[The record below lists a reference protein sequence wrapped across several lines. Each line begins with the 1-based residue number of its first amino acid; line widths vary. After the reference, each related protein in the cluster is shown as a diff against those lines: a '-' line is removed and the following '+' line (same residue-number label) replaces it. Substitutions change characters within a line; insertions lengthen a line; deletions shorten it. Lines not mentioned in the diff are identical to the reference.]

1 MRNLRTLLIIAAATS
16 LVSCGTVSTVQP
28 AAASNLKTGKQYS
41 KVVVQDFRS
50 AVSDDDGST
59 VVAGRQ
65 FADVIAQAVRSSR
78 PGVMVSR
85 NGPPDAG
92 TLVIGGEITR
102 YMEGNAA
109 LRLFIGMGAGSSYFD
124 ANIRFSDGA
133 TGQSLGSLRADKN
146 SWGLGGSIAA
156 TQTVKVFM
164 QEAAKK
170 TATEV
175 APLLR

>member
-1 MRNLRTLLIIAAATS
+1 MM
-16 LVSCGTVSTVQP
+16 LVSCGTVATTQP
-28 AAASNLKTGKQYS
+28 AATTGLTTGKVYS

-59 VVAGRQ
+59 VVAGRR
-65 FADVIAQAVRSSR
+65 FADVIAQEVRRSR
-78 PGVMVSR
+78 PGVMVAR

-124 ANIRFSDGA
+124 ANIRYSDGGSGK
-133 TGQSLGSLRADKN
+133 TLGSLRADKN
-146 SWGLGGSIAA
+146 SWGLGGGIAA
-156 TQTVKVFM
+156 SQTVEVFM
-164 QEAAKK
+164 TEAAKK
-170 TATEV
+170 TAADA